1 MYKRYKRFA
10 GRRRRRDDQDRPH
23 RRWNLTSAFRT
34 PKTQIAFLLIV
45 ALVIFLILQS
55 AGR

>member
-1 MYKRYKRFA
+1 MYRKYKER
-10 GRRRRRDDQDRPH
+10 RRRRRDYDDRPR

-34 PKTQIAFLLIV
+34 PRTQIAFLLIV
-45 ALVIFLILQS
+45 ALIIFLILQS

>member
-1 MYKRYKRFA
+1 MYRRYRE
-10 GRRRRRDDQDRPH
+10 RRRRRSDYRDRPS

-34 PKTQIAFLLIV
+34 PRTQIAFLLIV
-45 ALVIFLILQS
+45 ALIIFLILQS

>member
-1 MYKRYKRFA
+1 MYRRYRE
-10 GRRRRRDDQDRPH
+10 RRRHRRTYQDRPR

-34 PKTQIAFLLIV
+34 PRSQIALLLIV
-45 ALVIFLILQS
+45 ALIIFLILQS

>member
-1 MYKRYKRFA
+1 MYRRYRE
-10 GRRRRRDDQDRPH
+10 RRRRNYARRENRYRRDF
-23 RRWNLTSAFRT
+23 TSAFRT
-34 PKTQIAFLLIV
+34 PAAQIAVLLIV

>member
-1 MYKRYKRFA
+1 MYRRYRE
-10 GRRRRRDDQDRPH
+10 RRRRRNYERSEN
-23 RRWNLTSAFRT
+23 RRRRGLTSAFRT
-34 PKTQIAFLLIV
+34 PAAQITVLLVV

>member
-1 MYKRYKRFA
+1 MYRKDKE
-10 GRRRRRDDQDRPH
+10 RRRRRRNRARGEDRP
-23 RRWNLTSAFRT
+23 RRGLTSAFRT
-34 PKTQIAFLLIV
+34 PAAQIAVLLIV